1 MNLRIISY
9 IPLLGLMIF
18 NSFIVLAIVFYPGGT
33 YHEPKTSGYDFFN
46 NFLSDLG
53 RTITHGGEINFISAF
68 FFNNAM
74 FISGFLFII
83 FYIYL
88 PIFFKNNSKLF
99 IYSVLGSVL
108 GVLGSL
114 SFLLVGITPSD
125 LYLKEHILFANNIF
139 YISFPSALI
148 YSFVIIKSKDLSNI
162 YGLGYF
168 VFSITL
174 ILYII
179 ILEFGPNIKSEYGLN
194 VQVTA
199 QKFIALCFVFST
211 WMLAKGLK
219 KTIELD

>member
-1 MNLRIISY
+1 MNLRYISN
-9 IPLLGLMIF
+9 IPLLGLIIF
-18 NSFIVLAIVFYPGGT
+18 ISFIILAIVFYPGGT
-33 YHEPKTSGYDFFN
+33 YHSPDSAGYNFFN

-53 RTITHGGEINFISAF
+53 RTITHSGENNFISAF

-74 FISGFLFII
+74 FLSGFLFLL

-88 PIFFKNNSKLF
+88 PIFFKNKPKLF
-99 IYSVLGSVL
+99 IYSILGSVL
-108 GVLGSL
+108 GVFGSL
-114 SFLLVGITPSD
+114 SFLLVGLTPSD
-125 LYLKEHILFANNIF
+125 LYLKEHIFYANNIF

-148 YSFVIIKSKDLSNI
+148 YSFVIIKTKDLPNF

-168 VFSITL
+168 VFTITL
-174 ILYII
+174 VLYII
-179 ILEFGPNIKSEYGLN
+179 ILEFGPNIKSEYGLS

-219 KTIELD
+219 KTIDSN